1 VLIIVLT
8 ESPMEDPSP
17 GTFFQIN
24 GLEPK
29 TLGRGSNASLRI
41 KHSSISREHIRFV
54 PDTHTWFIEDL
65 GSRNG
70 TLLNDEPLK
79 GKKLLAK
86 GFRLK
91 VGLFHFKVCSASRP
105 TAEKKASQAIK
116 KSSEPIAVSIEPI
129 AVPQAVVAKSEP
141 VKTKPPAW
149 FDEDLIRHPDD
160 HEPAIPEYGGGS
172 EQDNLG
178 TGIFPS
184 MDGGGGD
191 WTVIAEADGPQ
202 QYVADSYEPAD
213 DWDEPFA
220 EDRPPKARATPR
232 KSSSKKRPPQA
243 STEPDWPVDLPADAN
258 DSKDGPRKPR
268 RPIQTPKIS
277 RDKITDA
284 DLTALENF
292 ADMSSLN
299 LSGSQITDVG
309 LKYLKKLKHLRSLDL
324 EGTCVTDQGIEHLAE
339 MSHLTFLDLTDT
351 RVSDQGIETLLKS
364 LTLCRVV
371 Y

>member
-1 VLIIVLT
+1 
-8 ESPMEDPSP
+8 MGDPGP

-24 GLEPK
+24 GLKSK
-29 TLGRGSNASLRI
+29 TLGRGSSADIRI

-54 PDTHTWFIEDL
+54 PETHTWFIEDL

-70 TLLNDEPLK
+70 TFLNDEPLK
-79 GKKLLAK
+79 GKKILQK
-86 GFRLK
+86 GFRLN

-105 TAEKKASQAIK
+105 TTEKKASQTIK
-116 KSSEPIAVSIEPI
+116 KSAEPIVQSEPIAQGEPI
-129 AVPQAVVAKSEP
+129 AVPQTIMAKPEP

-149 FDEDLIRHPDD
+149 FNEDLIRHPDD
-160 HEPAIPEYGGGS
+160 HEPAVAEYGGGS

-184 MDGGGGD
+184 MTEEGWGVNTETEGSD
-191 WTVIAEADGPQ
+191 TV
-202 QYVADSYEPAD
+202 YVADSYEPD
-213 DWDEPFA
+213 DDYDEPFS
-220 EDRPPKARATPR
+220 EDRPAKARATPR
-232 KSSSKKRPPQA
+232 KASSKKRAVQDSA
-243 STEPDWPVDLPADAN
+243 DPDWPADSGGAD
-258 DSKDGPRKPR
+258 DSKDRRGPAKPR
-268 RPIQTPKIS
+268 RPVATPKMS

-292 ADMSSLN
+292 TDMSSLN

-309 LKYLKKLKHLRSLDL
+309 LKYLKKLPHLRSLDL
-324 EGTCVTDQGIEHLAE
+324 EGTHVTDQGIEHLAE

-364 LTLCRVV
+364 LPLCRVV